1 MIVSGFRAALGLDT
15 YPLSNLIWSYNSGRQ
30 QSSQSRCPRSAER
43 AKPGVHTV
51 FHTVLKMGSNCVG
64 CTPQKV
70 RLVKPSFLLTLI
82 SIDHFPRVWKLLHF
96 YSILYHSVLYH
107 FCIVCRLYIYFCKK
121 NSIAKGTK
129 NV

>member
-1 MIVSGFRAALGLDT
+1 MIVSGFRAALDLDT
-15 YPLSNLIWSYNSGRQ
+15 YPLSNLI
-30 QSSQSRCPRSAER
+30 CPRSAER

-51 FHTVLKMGSNCVG
+51 FNTVLKMGSNCVG

-82 SIDHFPRVWKLLHF
+82 NIHVDHFARVWKLLHF
-96 YSILYHSVLYH
+96 YSILYTLSYTYSIFVLYAA
-107 FCIVCRLYIYFCKK
+107 CMYIYFCKK